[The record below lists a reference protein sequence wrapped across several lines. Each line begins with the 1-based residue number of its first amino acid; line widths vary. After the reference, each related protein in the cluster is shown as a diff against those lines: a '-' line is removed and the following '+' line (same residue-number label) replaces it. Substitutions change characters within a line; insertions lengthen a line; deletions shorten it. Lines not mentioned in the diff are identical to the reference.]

1 MKLGVL
7 IYLEDKKGR
16 ILMIHREKEDEHKGL
31 WLAPGGKVESNEAPH
46 ETAIREMQEETGLII
61 RNPEMK
67 AILTFPDNGDSP
79 FGDEWHVFV
88 FYSKK
93 FSGILTS
100 KCPEG
105 RLEWIPKHELPKLPS
120 WEGDQIFNSK
130 ILEPGFFSAKFV
142 YSGKKLID
150 HTIF

>member
-1 MKLGVL
+1 
-7 IYLEDKKGR
+7 
-16 ILMIHREKEDEHKGL
+16 
-31 WLAPGGKVESNEAPH
+31 
-46 ETAIREMQEETGLII
+46 MQEETGLII

>member
-7 IYLEDKKGR
+7 IYLEDKKER

-31 WLAPGGKVESNEAPH
+31 WLAPGGKVEPNEAPS
-46 ETAIREMQEETGLII
+46 ETAIREMKEETGLIV

-67 AILTFPDNGDSP
+67 AVLTFPDNGDSP
-79 FGDEWHVFV
+79 FGDEWQVFV

-93 FSGILTS
+93 FSGTLTS
-100 KCPEG
+100 DCPEG
-105 RLEWIPKHELPKLPS
+105 SLEWVPKYELTKLPT
-120 WEGDQIFNSK
+120 WEGDRIFHSK
-130 ILEPGFFSAKFV
+130 ILEPGFFLAKFV
-142 YSGKKLID
+142 YSGKKLIS